1 MIGYL
6 VTGGERIVD
15 SMKDNYFCVIY
26 KFSYQIAVVR
36 LREVK

>member
-15 SMKDNYFCVIY
+15 SMKDNYFASSIE
-26 KFSYQIAVVR
+26 FSYQIAVVR